1 MSKLKLHAV
10 SALINCVK
18 ALKDMAI
25 PIIIIFVANGFN
37 FTLNFRDERFFSQMI
52 PLFIL
57 VAALIFTFVSGI
69 LKWWTFRYWF
79 EDSEL
84 RVEYGLF
91 VKKKRY
97 IPFDRIQSLNYKEGI
112 FHRIFGL
119 VQVLV
124 ETAGSKDGKP
134 EAQLTAITR
143 AAADQIEQEMNKAKM
158 RGRVETEVTAGV
170 IQPQGRVIH
179 KMSPKDLII
188 LATTSSGIGVVIF
201 GVFAVISQFAE
212 YIPFEWI
219 YDEFSHLV
227 KYSIALIIGLIF
239 IGVLGAWIISVALT
253 LLNYFDFTVT
263 EENDRLIITRG
274 LLEKKRITIPL
285 NRVQAIKIIENPLRQ
300 PFGLATVQVESAGGG
315 FAEGQDKKIVLF
327 PLISKK
333 EAMGP
338 LAALFPQ
345 FQFQLEEQ
353 QMIRSPRRAR
363 PFFYRIDFL
372 WLIPLMIVPSYV
384 FYPYGLL
391 SLLLVIPVI
400 LLGIW
405 QHKTARFQVYGSQL
419 MIIYRQISRVTF
431 CVEKSRIQVTE
442 QRQSYFQKR
451 KQVATGQVVVM
462 SGMAGAKANAYHMEQ
477 RDIEALMNWYEY
489 KKTSEE

>member
-1 MSKLKLHAV
+1 MSKYKLHPV

-18 ALKDMAI
+18 ALKEMAL
-25 PIIIIFVANGFN
+25 PIIVIVIANGFN
-37 FTLNFRDERFFSQMI
+37 FTINVRDATFFGQMI

-57 VAALIFTFVSGI
+57 IVALVFTFVSGI
-69 LKWWTFRYWF
+69 LQWWTFRYWF

-84 RVEYGLF
+84 RVQYGLF

-112 FHRIFGL
+112 FHRMFGL
-119 VQVLV
+119 VQVTV
-124 ETAGSKDGKP
+124 ETAGNKDGKP

-143 AAADQIEQEMNKAKM
+143 IAADQIEQEMNRAKLGERIEM
-158 RGRVETEVTAGV
+158 QENEIIIKPEGD
-170 IQPQGRVIH
+170 IIH

-201 GVFAVISQFAE
+201 GVFAAISQFAE

-219 YDEFSHLV
+219 YDEFSHLA
-227 KYSIALIIGLIF
+227 KYSIALVAALVF

-253 LLNYFDFTVT
+253 LLNYFDFTAIK
-263 EENDRLIITRG
+263 ENDRLVITRG

-285 NRVQAIKIIENPLRQ
+285 NRVQAIKIVENPLRQ

-315 FAEGQDKKIVLF
+315 FSEEKDKKIVLF

-333 EAMGP
+333 AAIEP
-338 LAALFPQ
+338 LTALFPQ
-345 FQFQLEEQ
+345 FQFELEQ
-353 QMIRSPRRAR
+353 AQMIRPPKRAR
-363 PFFYRIDFL
+363 SFFYRIDFL
-372 WLIPLMIVPSYV
+372 WLIPLIAFPSYL

-391 SLLLVIPVI
+391 SFLLIVPVI

-405 QHKTARFQVYGSQL
+405 QHKTARFTIQGSQL
-419 MIIYRQISRVTF
+419 TIIYRQISRVTF
-431 CVEKSRIQVTE
+431 FVEKRRVQVVE
-442 QRQSYFQKR
+442 QKQSYFQKR
-451 KQVATGQVVVM
+451 KQLATGQVVVM
-462 SGMAGAKANAYHMEQ
+462 SGMAGASAHANHMDEA
-477 RDIEALMNWYEY
+477 DIEQLMSWYEH
-489 KKTSEE
+489 